1 MASTRAHEPVL
12 LDPKGPVI
20 TAVACTVGAVL
31 FLGAGGAFVY
41 VTVRTVADLDAT
53 GTGWVWVGAG
63 LALAAAFVACVGLST
78 LLSAREERRATLRLA
93 ALGVDATA
101 LVLAVASAPP
111 TNDYYDQVR
120 LLMRISGPGFEPFEC
135 SNEVPN
141 YRFGSATQGTVLSAR
156 VDPVTRAFT
165 IERPPAPPAPPPPPP
180 PEART
185 EA

>member
-1 MASTRAHEPVL
+1 MASARVHEPAL

-20 TAVACTVGAVL
+20 TAVACTVGAAL

-53 GTGWVWVGAG
+53 GSGWVWAGAG
-63 LALAAAFVACVGLST
+63 LALAAAFIACVGLST
-78 LLSAREERRATLRLA
+78 LLSAREDRRATLRLA

-111 TNDYYDQVR
+111 TNDHYDQVR
-120 LLMRISGPGFEPFEC
+120 LLIRISGPGFEPFEC
-135 SNEVPN
+135 SDEVPD

-165 IERPPAPPAPPPPPP
+165 IERPPGPPVPP
-180 PEART
+180 PETRA

>member
-41 VTVRTVADLDAT
+41 VTARTVADLDAT
-53 GTGWVWVGAG
+53 GTGWAWVGAG

-78 LLSAREERRATLRLA
+78 LLSAREERRATLQLA

-111 TNDYYDQVR
+111 TNDHYDQVR

-141 YRFGSATQGTVLSAR
+141 YRFGSATQGTVLAAR

-165 IERPPAPPAPPPPPP
+165 IERPPAPPP
-180 PEART
+180 PEPRS